1 MTFGEKVK
9 YQRERLKLSQH
20 ALANEIGVSSRT
32 VQNYEADSG
41 FPKSVD
47 IIYRLCKLFE
57 VSTEYLMGES
67 QEFILDA
74 TAKYGSIGKRDAQEL
89 VSEFGGLF
97 AGGELNDE
105 DKDKVFKAL
114 TDIYWESK
122 EKNKKYNSSKKK

>member
-9 YQRERLKLSQH
+9 YQRIKLNMSQS
-20 ALANEIGVSSRT
+20 ALANELDVNIRT

-41 FPKSVD
+41 YPKSID
-47 IIYRLCKLFE
+47 IAYKLSKIFN
-57 VSTEYLMGES
+57 VSTEYLLGET
-67 QEFILDA
+67 EAFIIDA
-74 TAKYGSIGKRDAQEL
+74 QAKYGFKGRKDAQEL
-89 VSEFGGLF
+89 ISAFGGLF

-122 EKNKKYNSSKKK
+122 EANKKYASNKK